1 LPRGIRRRQSPQGK
15 ALAPTLN
22 RRALARRRTPYK
34 LIAALAAAIAA
45 CPMHL
50 VQILLPLYDNDGQSF
65 GEELFTTIRSELTER
80 FGGLTAFTSAP
91 AEGLWKSEGKTHHD
105 EIVVFEVMAAT
116 LDARWWQS
124 YRKNLEQR
132 FSQNSILIRAQPAML
147 L

>member
-1 LPRGIRRRQSPQGK
+1 
-15 ALAPTLN
+15 
-22 RRALARRRTPYK
+22 
-34 LIAALAAAIAA
+34 
-45 CPMHL
+45 MHL
-50 VQILLPLYDNDGQSF
+50 VQILLPLYDNDGHRF
-65 GEELFTTIRSELTER
+65 GEELFSAIRGELAER

-132 FSQNSILIRAQPAML
+132 FAQSSILIRALPATL